1 MHMNYRAEIDGLRAL
16 AVLPV
21 IFFHAGFEW
30 FSGGFVGVDIFFV
43 ISGYLITT
51 IIVSELARKKFS
63 IVNFY
68 ERRARRILP
77 ALFFVMLVCLPFA
90 WFLLTPDELTGFGKG
105 LVGVVTFSANILF
118 WLGSGYFAESAEWNP
133 LLHTWS
139 LAVEEQFYI
148 FYPIFMLLTWRMW
161 GGGRLKW
168 ILILLIG
175 VFIFS
180 LGVAHWASVYGFHQK
195 ISSGSFFLLPTRVWE
210 LLIGVFVALHLK
222 YNGHFK
228 VSKINQFLSF
238 LGIGMIAFSIFLF
251 SKETPFPS
259 IYALMPTIGTGL
271 IILAATPETFANR
284 ILSQSYIVA
293 IGLISYSA
301 YLWHQPVLVF
311 SRHIFGIELTNFLK
325 ILLIGLSIV
334 MAYISWK
341 YIEKPFRDKKITS
354 KRVIFT
360 FSAVGIVVFSM
371 LGLLIVKEEGFSNRY
386 PILSQVQSKLLWPTS
401 NNKNDKCIE
410 KFGGDQYCVVG
421 NADYEVSSLLLGDSH
436 ANHFFI
442 GLKGYL
448 EKRNDNLLMIGVGG
462 CPPLIDID
470 MGFTYRHGANLRCY
484 DRTNF
489 LYKNIIRDTGAKRVY
504 LAFDDASL
512 FDSKI
517 SFLDTR
523 EELDFSGNRYK
534 AVISALK
541 RTIDY
546 FNQQNVEVIII
557 EDMPDVTFSEFQQCL
572 LEKDSFHD
580 CIVELKIIENDS
592 LYEKLLNEL
601 ANSGVEILRTK
612 ASLITF
618 PFVNL
623 ESYQAQNLMYRDG
636 THLSEFGSKYV
647 IESSFSIQNP

>member
-1 MHMNYRAEIDGLRAL
+1 MNYRAEIDGLRAL

-30 FSGGFVGVDIFFV
+30 LSGGFIGVDVFFV

-51 IIVSELARKKFS
+51 IIITELAREKFS

-77 ALFFVMLVCLPFA
+77 ALFFVMLISLPFA
-90 WFLLTPDELTGFGKG
+90 WFILTPDELTGFGKG
-105 LVGVVTFSANILF
+105 LVAVATFSSNILF
-118 WLGSGYFAESAEWNP
+118 WLGAGYFAESADLNP

-148 FYPIFMLLTWRMW
+148 FFPIFMLLTWRIW
-161 GGGRLKW
+161 RVKW
-168 ILILLIG
+168 ILILLIV
-175 VFIFS
+175 VFISS

-210 LLIGVFVALHLK
+210 LLIGIFVAFHLK

-228 VSKINQFLSF
+228 VLQINNFLSF
-238 LGIGMIAFSIFLF
+238 AGIGMVIFSIFFF
-251 SKETPFPS
+251 SKNTPFPS
-259 IYALMPTIGTGL
+259 IYALIPTIGTGL
-271 IILAATPETFANR
+271 IILAGTPETFANR
-284 ILSQSYIVA
+284 VLSRPYIVA

-301 YLWHQPVLVF
+301 YLWHQPILAF
-311 SRHIFGIELTNFLK
+311 SRHFLGIELTNLLK
-325 ILLIGLSIV
+325 ILLIGLTIV
-334 MAYISWK
+334 MAYLSYR
-341 YIEKPFRDKKITS
+341 YIEKPFRDKKITP
-354 KRVIFT
+354 KKVIFI
-360 FSAVGIVVFSM
+360 FSVVGIVVFSI

-401 NNKNDKCIE
+401 NNNNDKCIE

-421 NADYEVSSLLLGDSH
+421 NANYEVNSLLLGDSH

-442 GLKGYL
+442 GLKSYL
-448 EKRNDNLLMIGVGG
+448 EKRKDNLLMIGAGG

-470 MGFTYRHGANLRCY
+470 MGYIYKHGANLRCY
-484 DRTNF
+484 DRTNL
-489 LYKNIIRDTGAKRVY
+489 LYKNIIRDTGAKKVY
-504 LAFDDASL
+504 LAFDDALL
-512 FDSKI
+512 FDLKI
-517 SFLDTR
+517 SFLDIR

-557 EDMPDVTFSEFQQCL
+557 EDMPDVTFSEFKQCL
-572 LEKDSFHD
+572 FKKDSFND
-580 CIVELKIIENDS
+580 CLVELKIIKNDF
-592 LYEKLLNEL
+592 LYEKMLNEL
-601 ANSGVEILRTK
+601 ENLGVEILRTK
-612 ASLITF
+612 VALKYF
-618 PFVNL
+618 PFDNL
-623 ESYQAQNLMYRDG
+623 EIYQAQNLLYRDS

-647 IESSFSIQNP
+647 IESSLTTQNP